1 MSLSEG
7 TSKQEDQ
14 IVREL
19 FRSDK
24 QNRYLRNRSENRD
37 SRQAVF
43 DRDTLFAL
51 YDMMKRGDLDYLNGV
66 VQAGKEGRVYWG
78 VRKGK
83 DVAVKLFY
91 TTTSDFK
98 KRLIYMTG
106 DPRFSRV
113 RKYGHGLIFEWAR
126 KEYSNLR
133 RAFDAGV
140 RVPEPY
146 SLSKNVLVMEFIGEG
161 GVPAPTLEE
170 TTVTARDY
178 AGVLRLVELLY
189 RDASLVHADLS
200 AYNVFKL
207 HGRLTLFDFGSAVD
221 IRHPMSAE
229 FLRRDVDNVNAFFA
243 KRGIVIKPAK
253 EILEMVSG
261 E

>member
-1 MSLSEG
+1 LSEG

-14 IVREL
+14 IAREL

-24 QNRYLRNRSENRD
+24 QNRYLRNRSESRD

-43 DRDTLFAL
+43 DRDTLFTL
-51 YDMMKRGDLDYLNGV
+51 YDMMKRGDIEYLNGV

-113 RKYGHGLIFEWAR
+113 RRYGHGLIFEWAR
-126 KEYSNLR
+126 KEFSNLR

-170 TTVTARDY
+170 TAVTGRDY
-178 AGVLRLVELLY
+178 SGVLKQVKLLW

-207 HGRLTLFDFGSAVD
+207 HGKITLFDFGSAVD
-221 IRHPMSAE
+221 VRHPMSAE
-229 FLRRDVDNVNAFFA
+229 FLRRDVDNINAFFA

-253 EILEMVSG
+253 DVLEMVSG

>member
-1 MSLSEG
+1 LSED
-7 TSKQEDQ
+7 SAKQEEA
-14 IVREL
+14 IVRAL
-19 FRSDK
+19 FKSDK
-24 QNRYLRNRSENRD
+24 QNRYLRNRSENKD

-43 DRDTLFAL
+43 DKDTLFTL

-83 DVAVKLFY
+83 DVAVKLYY

-113 RKYGHGLIFEWAR
+113 RRYGHGLIFEWAR

-133 RAFDAGV
+133 QAYEAEV
-140 RVPEPY
+140 RVPEPL
-146 SLSKNVLVMEFIGEG
+146 SLHKNVLVMEFIGEG

-170 TTVTARDY
+170 TDVTGRDY
-178 AGVLRLVELLY
+178 LAVIKQVRLLY
-189 RDASLVHADLS
+189 RKASLVHADLS

-207 HGRLTLFDFGSAVD
+207 HGRVTLFDFGSAVD
-221 IRHPMSAE
+221 VRHPMSSE
-229 FLRRDVDNVNAFFA
+229 FLRRDLDNLNSFFA
-243 KRGIVIKPAK
+243 RRGIKIKPAT
-253 EILEMVSG
+253 EIMEAVVHQ
-261 E
+261 

>member
-1 MSLSEG
+1 LSEG
-7 TSKQEDQ
+7 SSKQEDD
-14 IVREL
+14 IVRAL
-19 FRSDK
+19 FNSDK

-43 DRDTLFAL
+43 DRDTLFTL

-83 DVAVKLFY
+83 DVAVKLYY

-113 RKYGHGLIFEWAR
+113 RRYGHGLIFEWAR
-126 KEYSNLR
+126 KEFSNLR
-133 RAFDAGV
+133 QAYQGGV
-140 RVPEPY
+140 RVPEPL
-146 SLSKNVLVMEFIGEG
+146 SLQKNVLVMEFIGEG

-170 TTVTARDY
+170 TEVTGRDY
-178 AGVLRLVELLY
+178 SAVLKQVRLLY
-189 RDASLVHADLS
+189 QEARLVHADLS

-207 HGRLTLFDFGSAVD
+207 HGRVILFDFGSAVD
-221 IRHPMSAE
+221 VRHPMSAQ
-229 FLRRDVDNVNAFFA
+229 FLRRDLDNLNSFFA
-243 KRGIVIKPAK
+243 KRGIEIKAAEK
-253 EILEMVSG
+253 IMESVVA
-261 E
+261 

>member
-1 MSLSEG
+1 LSE
-7 TSKQEDQ
+7 SVEQEDQ
-14 IVREL
+14 IIRKL
-19 FRSDK
+19 FNSDK
-24 QNRYLRNRSENRD
+24 QNRYLRNRSEDKD

-43 DRDTLFAL
+43 DRDTLFTL
-51 YDMMKRGDLDYLNGV
+51 YDMMNRGDLDYLNGV

-113 RKYGHGLIFEWAR
+113 RKYGHGLIFEWVR

-133 RAFDAGV
+133 QAHDAGV
-140 RVPEPY
+140 TVPEPY
-146 SLSKNVLVMEFIGEG
+146 FSIKNVLVMEFIGEG

-170 TTVTARDY
+170 TTATRRDY
-178 AGVLRLVELLY
+178 ANVIRQMKLLY
-189 RDASLVHADLS
+189 TEARLVHADLS
-200 AYNVFKL
+200 AYNIFKL
-207 HGRLTLFDFGSAVD
+207 RGRIILFDFGSAVD
-221 IRHPMSAE
+221 VRHPMSTE
-229 FLRRDVDNVNAFFA
+229 FLRRDVGNVNTFFA
-243 KRGIVIKPAK
+243 KRGIEIKPAT
-253 EILEMVSG
+253 EILETVG
-261 E
+261 AE